1 MPDTRSRANAD
12 APPDWDIFDGYF
24 DMASGEAEIDVD
36 MVEET
41 PLMRA
46 DAFGAMAAVSDGGGG
61 GEGMDVNMHTN
72 AAVQGA
78 RALPS
83 VVDSALLN
91 VRVAQIL
98 RIGSR

>member
-1 MPDTRSRANAD
+1 MPNTRSRANAD

-61 GEGMDVNMHTN
+61 EGMDVHMHIN
-72 AAVQGA
+72 ASVQGA

-98 RIGSR
+98 RIGLR

>member
-1 MPDTRSRANAD
+1 MPNTRSRANAD

-61 GEGMDVNMHTN
+61 EGMDVNMHTN
-72 AAVQGA
+72 ASVQGA
-78 RALPS
+78 RALPP

-91 VRVAQIL
+91 VRVVQIL
-98 RIGSR
+98 RIGFR

>member
-1 MPDTRSRANAD
+1 
-12 APPDWDIFDGYF
+12 
-24 DMASGEAEIDVD
+24 MASGEAEIDVD

-46 DAFGAMAAVSDGGGG
+46 DAFGAMAAVSEGAG

-72 AAVQGA
+72 ASVQGA

>member
-1 MPDTRSRANAD
+1 MPNARSRANAD

-46 DAFGAMAAVSDGGGG
+46 DAFGAMAAVSDGAG

-72 AAVQGA
+72 ASVQGA